1 MSIFNRTITGT
12 PTAELRHLTS
22 LYKMVGLTPP
32 TPYAEVR
39 ELIASAP
46 DPHQVVNEYAQRAY
60 ETDNPAKLIKEA
72 KTAIAD
78 AMAGDELRKRFLAI
92 ESATLARNLGAMKAQ
107 FREDATDIFNKDIAK
122 LKGAADLLDRDNPL
136 DAETAVAQDN
146 GQALT
151 TARTIIPRLAAYSS
165 LWTAG
170 GPDVPPALKALCPIL
185 EVPTLVVEQ
194 VERTLTENPAT
205 LNTDD
210 ARGTLTV
217 RRLGEDAREDMDRTI
232 IGIVRGEYEDIS
244 FDIST
249 PTADVTNAYKRESI
263 EPKRLRF
270 M

>member
-1 MSIFNRTITGT
+1 MTIFNRTITGT
-12 PTAELRHLTS
+12 PTAELRLITS

-39 ELIASAP
+39 ELITSAP
-46 DPHQVVNEYAQRAY
+46 DTHQVVNEYAQKAY
-60 ETDNPAKLIKEA
+60 ETDNPAKLVKEA
-72 KTAIAD
+72 RAVIAE

-151 TARTIIPRLAAYSS
+151 TARTIIPRLAAYAS

-170 GPDVPPALKALCPIL
+170 GNDVPPPLKALCPIL

-194 VERTLTENPAT
+194 VERTLTEHPAT

-217 RRLGEDAREDMDRTI
+217 RRLGEDARKDMDRTI
-232 IGIVRGEYEDIS
+232 IGIVRGEYEGVS
-244 FDIST
+244 FNIST

-263 EPKRLRF
+263 VPKRLNF